1 MIPDFRLLISDSLRF
16 GVVSLLG
23 VLSVLPMHAE
33 DASDT
38 PVPFPELKHFAP
50 LWERS
55 VFTTK
60 DLPAP
65 EVVGGPSFIDNLS
78 LSGMYEIQGEVVAM
92 IVDKSTSSVFSAK
105 IGSENEIG
113 IKIRKIT
120 GDITDSKTRIQLQK
134 GDQVGWLSQN
144 DGLGGAPAETVRPA
158 GVPGQPPAPAG
169 AENAAPMAPAASVRS
184 RPAPGAAAGLP
195 TRQAPA
201 QLLLPPPA
209 SQPVTPQQEVL
220 PQLSQSPP
228 PEVPTV
234 DSPPAEDIPL
244 PPP

>member
-92 IVDKSTSSVFSAK
+92 IVDKSTSSVFSVK
-105 IGSENEIG
+105 IGSENEVG

-134 GDQVGWLSQN
+134 GEQVGWLSQS
-144 DGLGGAPAETVRPA
+144 DGLSGAPTETVRPA
-158 GVPGQPPAPAG
+158 GVPAAAG
-169 AENAAPMAPAASVRS
+169 AENAQPMAPAAAVRPRLS
-184 RPAPGAAAGLP
+184 PGAPAGLP
-195 TRQAPA
+195 TREAPA

-209 SQPVTPQQEVL
+209 SQPVPPQQEVL

>member
-1 MIPDFRLLISDSLRF
+1 MKTNVLHSPLTSLGFLLLGTF
-16 GVVSLLG
+16 G
-23 VLSVLPMHAE
+23 VLSAE
-33 DASDT
+33 DS
-38 PVPFPELKHFAP
+38 PVAFPELKHFAP

-65 EVVGGPSFIDNLS
+65 EVVGGPSFIDNFS

-92 IVDKSTSSVFSAK
+92 IVDKSTSSVFSVK

-158 GVPGQPPAPAG
+158 GVPGQAPAVTG
-169 AENAAPMAPAASVRS
+169 SENAASMAPAASVRS
-184 RPAPGAAAGLP
+184 RPAPGAPAGLP

-209 SQPVTPQQEVL
+209 SQPVTPQQDVL

-228 PEVPTV
+228 PEMPTV
-234 DSPPAEDIPL
+234 ETPPAEDIPL

>member
-1 MIPDFRLLISDSLRF
+1 MKTNVLHSPLTSLGFLLLGTF
-16 GVVSLLG
+16 G
-23 VLSVLPMHAE
+23 VLSAE
-33 DASDT
+33 DS
-38 PVPFPELKHFAP
+38 PVAFPELKHFAP

-65 EVVGGPSFIDNLS
+65 EVVGGPSFIDNFS

-92 IVDKSTSSVFSAK
+92 IVDKSTSSVFSVK

-134 GDQVGWLSQN
+134 GEQVGWLSQS
-144 DGLGGAPAETVRPA
+144 DGLSGAPTETVRPA
-158 GVPGQPPAPAG
+158 GVPGQPPAVAG
-169 AENAAPMAPAASVRS
+169 AESAQPMAPGPQRLG
-184 RPAPGAAAGLP
+184 PGAPAGLP

-209 SQPVTPQQEVL
+209 SQPVTPQQDVL
-220 PQLSQSPP
+220 PQLSQSAP

-234 DSPPAEDIPL
+234 ETPPAGDIPL

>member
-92 IVDKSTSSVFSAK
+92 IVDKSTSSVFSVK
-105 IGSENEIG
+105 IGSENEVG

-134 GDQVGWLSQN
+134 GEQVGWLSQS
-144 DGLGGAPAETVRPA
+144 DGLSGAPTETVRPA
-158 GVPGQPPAPAG
+158 GVPAAAG
-169 AENAAPMAPAASVRS
+169 AENAQPMAPAAAVRPRLS
-184 RPAPGAAAGLP
+184 PGAPAGLP
-195 TRQAPA
+195 TREAPA

-209 SQPVTPQQEVL
+209 SQPVPPQQEVL

-234 DSPPAEDIPL
+234 DSPPAQDIPL

>member
-23 VLSVLPMHAE
+23 VLSVLPTHAE
-33 DASDT
+33 DTSDT

-92 IVDKSTSSVFSAK
+92 IVDKSTSSVFSVK
-105 IGSENEIG
+105 IGSENEVG

-134 GDQVGWLSQN
+134 GEQVGWLSQS
-144 DGLGGAPAETVRPA
+144 DGLSGAPTETVRPA
-158 GVPGQPPAPAG
+158 GVPAAAG
-169 AENAAPMAPAASVRS
+169 AENAQPMAPAAAVRPRLS
-184 RPAPGAAAGLP
+184 PGAPAGLP
-195 TRQAPA
+195 TREAPA

-209 SQPVTPQQEVL
+209 SQPVPPQQEVL

-234 DSPPAEDIPL
+234 DSPPAQDIPL

>member
-16 GVVSLLG
+16 GVVSVLG
-23 VLSVLPMHAE
+23 VLSVLSIHAE
-33 DASDT
+33 DTSDT

-92 IVDKSTSSVFSAK
+92 IVDKSTSMIFSAK
-105 IGSENEIG
+105 IGSENEVG

-134 GDQVGWLSQN
+134 GEQVGWLSQS
-144 DGLGGAPAETVRPA
+144 DGLSGAPSETVRPA
-158 GVPGQPPAPAG
+158 GVPGQPPAAAG
-169 AENAAPMAPAASVRS
+169 AENAQPMAPSAAVRP
-184 RPAPGAAAGLP
+184 RLGPGAPAGLP

-209 SQPVTPQQEVL
+209 SQPVPPQQEVL

-228 PEVPTV
+228 PEMPTV
-234 DSPPAEDIPL
+234 NSPPAEDIPL